1 MPDVK
6 TFFDTNVLL
15 YLLSEDESKADR
27 AEELLAGGG
36 VISVQVLNEFA
47 AVASRKLGL
56 SWNEIRDILSPIRAV
71 CEIVPLSLET
81 HDRGIEIAERYGFSL
96 FDAMIVASALHAGC
110 GILYSEDLQ
119 HDQLISNRLRVRD
132 PFTLR

>member
-6 TFFDTNVLL
+6 AFFDTNVPL

-27 AEELLAGGG
+27 AEDLLAGGG

-81 HDRGIEIAERYGFSL
+81 HDLGIKIAERYGFSL

-119 HDQLISNRLRVRD
+119 QDQLISNRLRVRD
-132 PFTLR
+132 PFAWR

>member
-6 TFFDTNVLL
+6 AFFDTNVPL

-81 HDRGIEIAERYGFSL
+81 HDLGIEIAERYGFSL

-119 HDQLISNRLRVRD
+119 QDQLISNRLRVRD
-132 PFTLR
+132 PFAWR